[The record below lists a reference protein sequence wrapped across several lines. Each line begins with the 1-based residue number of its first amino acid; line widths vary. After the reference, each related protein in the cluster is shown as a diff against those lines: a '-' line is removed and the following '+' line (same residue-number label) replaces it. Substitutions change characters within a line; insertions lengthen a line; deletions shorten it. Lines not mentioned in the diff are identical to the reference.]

1 MSSKSVKSMFYRV
14 LVIGGS
20 VTLVVF
26 VLLTLMYR
34 TTPVEGYPVTVRW
47 IVHPDS
53 VLLQAD
59 SVVMPVVY
67 KGNPDFSQ
75 IKGMARKQRFIHLM
89 LPSILMAQEKMKQ
102 ERSRLEQIHSKLEL
116 GLGTEEDSI
125 EMNLV
130 LKQYRCKTMD
140 QLLENIHPHPVSIVL
155 AQAAIETGWGTSRF
169 FREAKNVYGMWSY
182 NSSENRIKAFEGR
195 EGKSIYLRKYDNLHD
210 SVYDYF
216 YTVSRSNAYKDFR
229 KARLETQ
236 DPYILIKHLQNYS
249 EMREAY
255 VEILRKVIK
264 CNDLTKFDKYQLAK
278 INEDDP
284 IWTSL

>member
-1 MSSKSVKSMFYRV
+1 
-14 LVIGGS
+14 
-20 VTLVVF
+20 
-26 VLLTLMYR
+26 
-34 TTPVEGYPVTVRW
+34 
-47 IVHPDS
+47 
-53 VLLQAD
+53 
-59 SVVMPVVY
+59 
-67 KGNPDFSQ
+67 
-75 IKGMARKQRFIHLM
+75 LM

-102 ERSRLEQIHSKLEL
+102 ERSRLEQIFLKIEQ
-116 GLGTEEDSI
+116 GIGTGEDST
-125 EMNLV
+125 ELKLV
-130 LKQYRCKTMD
+130 LKRYKCKSMD

-182 NSSENRIKAFEGR
+182 NSSEKRIKAFEGR

-216 YTVSRSNAYKDFR
+216 YTVSRSHAYKDFR
-229 KARLETQ
+229 KARRETQ
-236 DPYILIKHLQNYS
+236 NPYILIKHLRNYS
-249 EMREAY
+249 EMRDEY

-264 CNDLTKFDKYQLAK
+264 GNELTQFDNYQLAK

>member
-1 MSSKSVKSMFYRV
+1 MSNKPVKSLFYRV
-14 LVIGGS
+14 ATIGFF

-26 VLLTLMYR
+26 VLLTLIHR
-34 TTPVEGYPVTVRW
+34 TAPVKGYPVTVRW

-53 VLLQAD
+53 VLMQAD

-67 KGNPDFSQ
+67 QGNPDFSQ
-75 IKGMARKQRFIHLM
+75 VKGSVRKQRFIHLM

-102 ERSRLEQIHSKLEL
+102 ERSRLEQIFLKIEQGIGSR
-116 GLGTEEDSI
+116 EDST
-125 EMNLV
+125 ELKLV
-130 LKQYRCKTMD
+130 LKRYKCKTMG

-182 NSSENRIKAFEGR
+182 NSSEKRIKAFEGR
-195 EGKSIYLRKYDNLHD
+195 EGKSIYLRQYDNLHD

-216 YTVSRSNAYKDFR
+216 YTVSRSHAYKDFR
-229 KARLETQ
+229 KARRETQ
-236 DPYILIKHLQNYS
+236 DPYILIQHLRNYS
-249 EMREAY
+249 EMREEY

-264 CNDLTKFDKYQLAK
+264 QNELTKFDNYQLAK

-284 IWTSL
+284 IWKSL